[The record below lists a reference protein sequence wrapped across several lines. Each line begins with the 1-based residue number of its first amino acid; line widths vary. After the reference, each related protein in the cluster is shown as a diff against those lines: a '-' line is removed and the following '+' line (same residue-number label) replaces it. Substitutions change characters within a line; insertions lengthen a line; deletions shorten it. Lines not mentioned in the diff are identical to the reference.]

1 MEKKVITNIVQS
13 FPNGRHTALIIL
25 SPDSATTKRT
35 TRNHQRGIHLTA
47 AAVGRV
53 ADTLALANVHAGF
66 RVVGSRGAHALLDL
80 ASHGQESLLNVA
92 GVLGGSLEEWDAQ
105 AVSEFL
111 GNSVLDNLLIGHIA
125 LVAYEQLVDAL
136 GSIPVNLLE
145 PLLDVVE
152 GVHISDIVD
161 DADAVSTA
169 VVRRGDGSETLL
181 AGGIPDLQLHGLAIE
196 FYRSDLEIDTDG
208 GDVRLGVG
216 VIGKSQQQA
225 RLSNTGITDEEELE
239 EVVVFGVHDGGC
251 WRLCWNGRN
260 RSGRLES

>member
-13 FPNGRHTALIIL
+13 FPKGRHTALIIL

-53 ADTLALANVHAGF
+53 TDTLALANVHAGF

-111 GNSVLDNLLIGHIA
+111 
-125 LVAYEQLVDAL
+125 E
-136 GSIPVNLLE
+136 
-145 PLLDVVE
+145 
-152 GVHISDIVD
+152 
-161 DADAVSTA
+161 
-169 VVRRGDGSETLL
+169 RGCQ
-181 AGGIPDLQLHGLAIE
+181 LQLCRG
-196 FYRSDLEIDTDG
+196 T
-208 GDVRLGVG
+208 
-216 VIGKSQQQA
+216 
-225 RLSNTGITDEEELE
+225 
-239 EVVVFGVHDGGC
+239 
-251 WRLCWNGRN
+251 
-260 RSGRLES
+260 